1 MFNKR
6 LAFWCVTSLLLSSQ
20 VVADDMSFQE
30 KMNVMKPR
38 PIATIKTSRT
48 SVQFE
53 LELAK
58 TPQERR
64 QGLMFREH
72 LADDAGMLFLF
83 PKTEIQRFWMKNTLI
98 PLDMIF
104 IDEAMRIVGIVENAE
119 PMTLEGRS
127 VEMAS
132 KYVLEVNAGT
142 CRKYQIQTNQKI
154 SFQHVDHS
162 LVR

>member
-1 MFNKR
+1 
-6 LAFWCVTSLLLSSQ
+6 
-20 VVADDMSFQE
+20 
-30 KMNVMKPR
+30 
-38 PIATIKTSRT
+38 
-48 SVQFE
+48 
-53 LELAK
+53 
-58 TPQERR
+58 
-64 QGLMFREH
+64 MFREH